1 MSGSKFDQ
9 EKVDLHVLDPF
20 FIEGTARVAQFG
32 EQKYGRSNWMQGLTQ
47 TRILNAIKRH
57 IAQIEKGEDIDEES
71 GFHHAYHAAWGCQV
85 LAYQHRNGQ
94 THLDDRRWSESVR
107 DADTRI
113 GACEGISGHTM
124 PSLHGSASA
133 GVHLILGTEN
143 GLDMPIM
150 QSEADEGEKKADPIR
165 ELQQM
170 ISEWA
175 DAVYPNR
182 TVENALTKMMLHEIP
197 ELLHGKAMDP
207 QEFADVAIL
216 LFDVAHLQGIDIAQA
231 MRYKMQVNKQRNWQ
245 IDENTGLMSH
255 VKEGEFAPTK
265 IWDGFADLGVAAEKS
280 AEKIAE
286 SMKKAGFNVR
296 PYRRCKMVPTGF
308 LTDAR
313 SAVLDQLTEQ
323 AVLMGDSLAYVGSE
337 TDKDGNLTINIMAV
351 PEEIYKSES
360 LPKPPEKPWE
370 ITIPDWAKTVEISD
384 RIKLKRGS
392 GAFGRVKHQSKCIL
406 IHKNIRH
413 RSHLETYFCATIK
426 DTVTEDEY
434 NVPWSELKPW
444 TN

>member
-1 MSGSKFDQ
+1 MSGNKFDQ

-47 TRILNAIKRH
+47 TRIINAIKRH

-107 DADTRI
+107 DADTKI
-113 GACEGISGHTM
+113 GTCEGISGHTVPCM
-124 PSLHGSASA
+124 YEGPFGRLHPVDG
-133 GVHLILGTEN
+133 EKD
-143 GLDMPIM
+143 GLVMSFV
-150 QSEADEGEKKADPIR
+150 QSEADEGTAQGDPIQQ
-165 ELQQM
+165 LQQM

-175 DAVYPNR
+175 DQVYPDR

-207 QEFADVAIL
+207 AEFADVAIL

-231 MRYKMQVNKQRNWQ
+231 MREKMEINQARDWK
-245 IDENTGLMSH
+245 IDPATGLMSH
-255 VKEGEFAPTK
+255 VKPKGMMETIRDAVQG
-265 IWDGFADLGVAAEKS
+265 IGDAA
-280 AEKIAE
+280 
-286 SMKKAGFNVR
+286 R
-296 PYRRCKMVPTGF
+296 
-308 LTDAR
+308 
-313 SAVLDQLTEQ
+313 
-323 AVLMGDSLAYVGSE
+323 
-337 TDKDGNLTINIMAV
+337 IMAA
-351 PEEIYKSES
+351 PSRLLNGNNMELAEYTAET

-370 ITIPDWAKTVEISD
+370 ITIPNWALKTEEGTH
-384 RIKLKRGS
+384 IKLRAGS
-392 GAFGRVKHQSKCIL
+392 GVFGRVKYQSQCIL
-406 IHKNIRH
+406 MHKNMRK
-413 RSHLETYFCATIK
+413 RSHLETYYCATIK

-434 NVPWSELKPW
+434 NVPWSEIEPW

>member
-85 LAYQHRNGQ
+85 LAYQHRNRQ

-107 DADTRI
+107 DADTKI

-124 PSLHGSASA
+124 PSLYGSTSA
-133 GVHLILGTEN
+133 GIHLVLGTEN

-150 QSEADEGEKKADPIR
+150 QSEADEGEKEADPIR

-231 MRYKMQVNKQRNWQ
+231 MRYKMWVNKQRNWQ

-255 VKEGEFAPTK
+255 VKEDEFAPTK

-286 SMKKAGFNVR
+286 SMKKVGFNVR
-296 PYRRCKMVPTGF
+296 PYHRCKVVPTGF
-308 LTDAR
+308 LTDTRA
-313 SAVLDQLTEQ
+313 AVLPTPP
-323 AVLMGDSLAYVGSE
+323 AY
-337 TDKDGNLTINIMAV
+337 
-351 PEEIYKSES
+351 
-360 LPKPPEKPWE
+360 PWE
-370 ITIPDWAKTVEISD
+370 ISLSGWVKNTKISD
-384 RIKLKRGS
+384 RIELKSLPDGMGLTNAEIRI
-392 GAFGRVKHQSKCIL
+392 GRDRPLIL
-406 IHKNIRH
+406 IHKNSKG
-413 RSHLETYFCATIK
+413 RSHLETYYCATVK
-426 DTVTEDEY
+426 DLQTEEEFS
-434 NVPWSELKPW
+434 VAWSELKPW
-444 TN
+444 AN